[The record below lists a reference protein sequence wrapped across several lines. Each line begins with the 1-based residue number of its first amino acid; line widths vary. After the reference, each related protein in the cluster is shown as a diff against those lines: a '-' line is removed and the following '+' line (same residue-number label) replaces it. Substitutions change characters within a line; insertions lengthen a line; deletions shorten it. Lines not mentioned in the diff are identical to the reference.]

1 MQNKLT
7 EINRQPYVQWGTEVS
22 CTFVFPGLLIFQGH
36 LLVFDNGAN
45 QREGRGRI
53 IAPPSIKL
61 LQKRNGN
68 HVHEF
73 G

>member
-22 CTFVFPGLLIFQGH
+22 CTFVLLGLLIFQGH

-53 IAPPSIKL
+53 YSTTINKTLTEAKWEL
-61 LQKRNGN
+61 CA
-68 HVHEF
+68 
-73 G
+73 